1 MSSYESDYR
10 KWVNS
15 LTPKQRAKLK
25 AQGLDQPMAD
35 DYATSFKPD
44 PEPSFATLSSDF
56 DYDSLEPQAEHLDTD
71 AIETKAKV
79 YGAQLLIWVFQRI
92 QSHSNERMSA
102 FDKECLLFALG
113 LDNLLSVKTQTEL
126 GEKYG
131 ITRACVSA
139 RVKSWQKLLG
149 MKPSSMMKSDSA
161 CRSYRHARL
170 NILTR
175 STKV

>member
-1 MSSYESDYR
+1 MNRYETDYR
-10 KWVNS
+10 EWVAS

-25 AQGLDQPMAD
+25 AQGLDEPMAD
-35 DYATSFKPD
+35 DFTSFKPD
-44 PEPSFATLSSDF
+44 PELPLSEISTDF
-56 DYDSLEPQAEHLDTD
+56 DYDQLDEPAALDTD
-71 AIETKAKV
+71 AIEVRAKA

-92 QSHSNERMSA
+92 QSNGNERMA
-102 FDKECLLFALG
+102 ALDKECLLFAIG
-113 LDNLLSVKTQTEL
+113 LENLLNVKTQTAL

-149 MKPSSMMKSDSA
+149 MKPSSMMRSDSA
-161 CRSYRHARL
+161 CRSYRRARIA
-170 NILTR
+170 NLTR